1 MTAPVTLSL
10 ALSNET
16 ATAHLM
22 ADLAL
27 LIGPGDVITLS
38 GDLGVGKTAAARAM
52 IRYLA
57 GDEALEV
64 PSPTFTLAQTYD
76 LPPFPL
82 VHADLYRV
90 NDPAELEEI
99 GLSPLPEGTVA
110 LIEWPERAPDA
121 LPHDR
126 IDVALSHRP
135 ALGSMAR
142 AAEIT
147 GYGKAAAQVTRLKAL
162 RQFLEGAGYA
172 DAKRQ
177 RMAGDA
183 STRSYARLIRDDG
196 VVILMNS
203 PRRPDGPAIY
213 DGKSY
218 SAAVH
223 LAEDVKPF
231 VAIAGGLRQRGFSAP
246 AIHQADLDAGFLI
259 TEDFGSAGVI
269 EGEPPTPIAE
279 RYQAAT
285 DVLAALHREP
295 LPEILPLAP
304 QTAYAMPTFDT
315 EALLVE
321 VGLMLEWYLPDRGV
335 VPTNNLRAEF
345 VMMWRELLSK
355 PAAAA
360 KTSAKTSFK
369 TSFKTWVLRDFHSP
383 NLIWLAEREGLAKVG
398 IIDFQDAVLGPAAY
412 DLVSLLQ
419 DARIDVPEELELALL
434 TRYIK
439 ARRTADET
447 FDPAGFAE
455 LYAIMSAQR
464 NTRLLGQF
472 TRLNRRDGKPHYLR
486 HQPRIWTYLNRSLA
500 HPALSR
506 FRDWYAAHVPPPVP

>member
-1 MTAPVTLSL
+1 MTAPTTFSL

-38 GDLGVGKTAAARAM
+38 GDLGAGKTAAARAM

-57 GDEALEV
+57 GDDGLEV
-64 PSPTFTLAQTYD
+64 PSPTFTLAQSYD

-90 NDPAELEEI
+90 EDPIELEEI
-99 GLSPLPEGTVA
+99 GLSPLPDGTVV
-110 LIEWPERAPDA
+110 LIEWPERAPAA
-121 LPHDR
+121 LPEDR
-126 IDVALSHRP
+126 IDIALSHRP
-135 ALGSMAR
+135 ALGSSAR

-147 GYGKAAAQVTRLKAL
+147 GYGKAAAQVARLKAL
-162 RQFLEGAGYA
+162 REFLTEAGYI
-172 DAKRQ
+172 DAGRR

-203 PRRPDGPAIY
+203 PRRPDGPPIY
-213 DGKSY
+213 HGKSY

-231 VAIAGGLRQRGFSAP
+231 VAIAGGLRDRGFSAP
-246 AIHQADLDAGFLI
+246 AIHHADLDAGFLV
-259 TEDFGSAGVI
+259 TEDFGGVGFI
-269 EGEPPTPIAE
+269 EGDPPAPITA
-279 RYQAAT
+279 RYEAAT
-285 DVLAALHREP
+285 DMLAALHRNM

-304 QTAYAMPTFDT
+304 QMTYAIPVFDT

-321 VGLMLEWYLPDRGV
+321 AGLMLEWYLPDRGAE
-335 VPTNNLRAEF
+335 PNEDLRSEF
-345 VMMWRELLSK
+345 VGMWRDLLGK
-355 PAAAA
+355 PAAAPR
-360 KTSAKTSFK
+360 
-369 TSFKTWVLRDFHSP
+369 TWVLRDFHSP
-383 NLIWLAEREGLAKVG
+383 NLIWLGDRSDTSRVG
-398 IIDFQDAVLGPAAY
+398 IIDFQDAVLGPATY

-419 DARIDVPEELELALL
+419 DARIDVPEPLELALL
-434 TRYIK
+434 ARYIK
-439 ARRTADET
+439 ARRAADDS

-464 NTRLLGQF
+464 NTRLLGTF
-472 TRLNRRDGKPHYLR
+472 ARLNRRDGKPHYLR
-486 HQPRIWTYLNRSLA
+486 HQPRIWTYLTRSLA
-500 HPALSR
+500 HPALAR
-506 FRDWYAAHVPPPVP
+506 FREWYSAHVPPPVP